1 MVAAMQKKAGFTL
14 IELMAVMMIIGV
26 LAGLIVGLSQYARRK
41 AAESAARTEIAAL
54 EDAVQRYQLQIG
66 RYPAPTNSPRGLLV
80 LTNGFLTWRS
90 SRITTNGLKDPF
102 RGVYQYCY
110 PGRTNMAAFDIWTV
124 SYNKQ
129 IIGNF
134 GR

>member
-1 MVAAMQKKAGFTL
+1 MVDVMQKKAGFTL

-41 AAESAARTEIAAL
+41 SAESAARTEIAFI
-54 EDAVQRYQLQIG
+54 EDAVQRYRLQTG
-66 RYPAPTNSPRGLLV
+66 YYPSPTNSSRGLLV
-80 LTNGFLTWRS
+80 LTNGYLTWRP
-90 SRITTNGLKDPF
+90 SRIATNGLKDPF
-102 RGVYQYCY
+102 HGIYQYCY
-110 PGRTNMAAFDIWTV
+110 PGRTNIASFDVWTM